1 MKAPDDIGG
10 AQRKEHLVMYD
21 QNALE
26 AAAAYYRLTED
37 QAESL
42 AIMLGEA
49 YDSRFKRLYGSQYGE
64 VTYGAAG
71 VLYDRNRYSKSYH
84 RQYGSAKTNTAGAR
98 FVLVEERLGIE
109 FETVRGK
116 ICRAYVPTSAESLV
130 FNPYNGTWISVT
142 QAATAGKSAVGIKVV
157 HGTNAPKAWWLDH
170 DGGEHFLRLGLTGL
184 QHGAA
189 TIRPAEVAERKEVA

>member
-49 YDSRFKRLYGSQYGE
+49 YDSRFKRLYGSLKWQ
-64 VTYGAAG
+64 
-71 VLYDRNRYSKSYH
+71 S
-84 RQYGSAKTNTAGAR
+84 
-98 FVLVEERLGIE
+98 
-109 FETVRGK
+109 VR
-116 ICRAYVPTSAESLV
+116 RSRDV
-130 FNPYNGTWISVT
+130 
-142 QAATAGKSAVGIKVV
+142 
-157 HGTNAPKAWWLDH
+157 
-170 DGGEHFLRLGLTGL
+170 
-184 QHGAA
+184 
-189 TIRPAEVAERKEVA
+189 